1 MDLGA
6 GANLRDFHR
15 VAILP
20 KHQQFSLTASS
31 CPSNREGF
39 HKDSLGGSGLSSFY
53 LPTAIDWD
61 TNGTFLCGGSIAPV
75 GSERRYFFSVFLLDV
90 SALLSFFSSF
100 FPVDSLFALESPFD
114 EPVLVPEDDFFA

>member
-1 MDLGA
+1 MELGA

-20 KHQQFSLTASS
+20 KHQQFTLAASS

-39 HKDSLGGSGLSSFY
+39 HKDSFGGSGLSSFC
-53 LPTAIDWD
+53 LSPAAD
-61 TNGTFLCGGSIAPV
+61 GIAHRAFRVEDP
-75 GSERRYFFSVFLLDV
+75 SLIRCERRYFFSAFLLGV

-100 FPVDSLFALESPFD
+100 FPLVSLCVPESPFD
-114 EPVLVPEDDFFA
+114 DPLLVPEDDFFA

>member
-20 KHQQFSLTASS
+20 KHQQFTLAASS

-39 HKDSLGGSGLSSFY
+39 HKDSLGGSGLSSFC
-53 LPTAIDWD
+53 LSPAAD
-61 TNGTFLCGGSIAPV
+61 GMRIA
-75 GSERRYFFSVFLLDV
+75 L
-90 SALLSFFSSF
+90 SAGRIRS
-100 FPVDSLFALESPFD
+100 PNSL
-114 EPVLVPEDDFFA
+114 